1 MFPQLFGGS
10 KVYLFS
16 YENTEQAMA
25 GGSVVVR
32 SAAEAQEADSQ
43 IPCQGVPRLSQP
55 KGSGTSKVQLT
66 GFISYLHFP

>member
-1 MFPQLFGGS
+1 MLPQLFGGS

-16 YENTEQAMA
+16 YENTGQAMA
-25 GGSVVVR
+25 GGSAIVR
-32 SAAEAQEADSQ
+32 STAEVQETNSQ
-43 IPCQGVPRLSQP
+43 IACQGVPRLSPP